1 MGVGVLGTT
10 GDLTLEVELVR
21 ERMERSMVSGA
32 VGTDK
37 QGGIVCNA
45 MRCVLCRSFGLFVVC
60 QNCAM
65 VCLGR
70 TDRRQLHL
78 FL

>member
-21 ERMERSMVSGA
+21 DRMERSMVSGE

-37 QGGIVCNA
+37 QDGIVCN
-45 MRCVLCRSFGLFVVC
+45 L
-60 QNCAM
+60 
-65 VCLGR
+65 
-70 TDRRQLHL
+70 
-78 FL
+78 

>member
-1 MGVGVLGTT
+1 MTWYNMYSHLLTLPVLSGWGWTLLAWVLRLGVGVGVLGTT

-32 VGTDK
+32 VGTEK

-45 MRCVLCRSFGLFVVC
+45 M
-60 QNCAM
+60 
-65 VCLGR
+65 
-70 TDRRQLHL
+70 
-78 FL
+78 